1 MYISITFISSF
12 SHSLNL
18 KTPYRFIAIEGNIGA
33 GKSTL
38 VNMLAELLHAK
49 KIMEEFE
56 DNSFLPKFYENRSR
70 YAFPLEM
77 SFLAARFNQL
87 KKHLVEENLF
97 GEPII
102 SDYVFAKC
110 LLFSQNTLD
119 DDEYKLYRQMFEIIN
134 LQIPQP
140 DLLVYLH
147 APIEKLQWNILNRG
161 RVYEKKIEDN
171 YLQSLQETYFKYMN
185 SQTNTRVLVVNCA
198 GLDFVNNKKDFDFL
212 LQAICKDFPVGMN
225 YL

>member
-1 MYISITFISSF
+1 MIFE
-12 SHSLNL
+12 
-18 KTPYRFIAIEGNIGA
+18 TPYQFIAIEGNIGA

-38 VNMLAELLHAK
+38 VNMLSDVLKAK

-87 KKHLVEENLF
+87 KKQLVEDKLF

-102 SDYVFAKC
+102 SDYIFAKC

-134 LQIPQP
+134 FQIPQP

-147 APIEKLQWNILNRG
+147 APIEKLQWNISNRG

-198 GLDFVNNKKDFDFL
+198 GLDFVNNTNDFDFL
-212 LQAICKDFPVGMN
+212 LKAICKDFPIGMN

>member
-1 MYISITFISSF
+1 MIFE
-12 SHSLNL
+12 
-18 KTPYRFIAIEGNIGA
+18 TPYKFIAIEGNIGA

-38 VNMLAELLHAK
+38 VNMLSDILKAK
-49 KIMEEFE
+49 KILEEFE
-56 DNSFLPKFYENRSR
+56 DNSFLPKFYENRGR

-87 KKHLVEENLF
+87 KKQLVEDKLF

-102 SDYVFAKC
+102 SDYIFAKC

-134 LQIPQP
+134 FQIPQP

-147 APIEKLQWNILNRG
+147 APIEKLQWNISNRG

-185 SQTNTRVLVVNCA
+185 SQINTKVLVVNCA
-198 GLDFVNNKKDFDFL
+198 GLDFVNNKNDFDFL
-212 LQAICKDFPVGMN
+212 LQAICKDFSIGMN

>member
-1 MYISITFISSF
+1 LIFE
-12 SHSLNL
+12 
-18 KTPYRFIAIEGNIGA
+18 TPYKFIAIEGNIGA

-38 VNMLAELLHAK
+38 VNMLSDILKAK
-49 KIMEEFE
+49 KILEEFE

-87 KKHLVEENLF
+87 KKQLVEDKLF

-102 SDYVFAKC
+102 SDYIFAKC

-119 DDEYKLYRQMFEIIN
+119 HDEYKLYRQMFEIIN

-147 APIEKLQWNILNRG
+147 APIEKLQWNISNRG

-185 SQTNTRVLVVNCA
+185 SQINTKILVVNCA
-198 GLDFVNNKKDFDFL
+198 GLDFVNNKNDFNFL
-212 LQAICKDFPVGMN
+212 LQAICKDFPIGMN

>member
-1 MYISITFISSF
+1 LHF
-12 SHSLNL
+12 LNF
-18 KTPYRFIAIEGNIGA
+18 KTPYNFIAIEGNIGA

-38 VNMLAELLHAK
+38 AAMLAVSLNAK

-56 DNSFLPKFYENRSR
+56 DNSFLPKFYENKSR

-87 KKHLVEENLF
+87 KNQLIGNDLF
-97 GEPII
+97 GENKI
-102 SDYVFAKC
+102 SDYVFAKS

-119 DDEYKLYRQMFEIIN
+119 EDEYKLYSQMYEIIN
-134 LQIPQP
+134 LQLPQP

-147 APIEKLQWNILNRG
+147 SPIEKLQWNILNRG
-161 RVYEKKIEDN
+161 RVYEQKIEN
-171 YLQSLQETYFKYMN
+171 SYLQSLQDTYFKYLH
-185 SQTNTRVLVVNCA
+185 SQVNTKILIINCSA
-198 GLDFVNNKKDFDFL
+198 LDFLSNKKDYEMIL
-212 LQAICKDFPVGMN
+212 EAICKPYENGIN

>member
-1 MYISITFISSF
+1 MIFE
-12 SHSLNL
+12 
-18 KTPYRFIAIEGNIGA
+18 TPYQFIAIEGNIGA

-38 VNMLAELLHAK
+38 VNMLSDVLKAK

-87 KKHLVEENLF
+87 KKQLVEDTLF

-102 SDYVFAKC
+102 SDYIFAKC

-119 DDEYKLYRQMFEIIN
+119 HDEYKLYRQMFEIIN
-134 LQIPQP
+134 FQIPQP

-147 APIEKLQWNILNRG
+147 APIEKLQWNISNRG

-198 GLDFVNNKKDFDFL
+198 GLDFVNNTNDFDFL
-212 LQAICKDFPVGMN
+212 LQAICKDFPIGMN

>member
-1 MYISITFISSF
+1 LIFE
-12 SHSLNL
+12 
-18 KTPYRFIAIEGNIGA
+18 TPYQFIAIEGNIGA

-38 VNMLAELLHAK
+38 VNMLADVLKAK

-87 KKHLVEENLF
+87 KKQLVEDKLF

-102 SDYVFAKC
+102 SDYIFAKC

-134 LQIPQP
+134 FQIPQP

-147 APIEKLQWNILNRG
+147 APIEKLQWNISNRG

-198 GLDFVNNKKDFDFL
+198 GLDFVNNEKDFDFL
-212 LQAICKDFPVGMN
+212 LQAICKDFPIGMN

>member
-1 MYISITFISSF
+1 MIFE
-12 SHSLNL
+12 
-18 KTPYRFIAIEGNIGA
+18 TPYQFIAIEGNIGA

-38 VNMLAELLHAK
+38 VNMLSDVLKAK

-87 KKHLVEENLF
+87 KKQLVEDKLF

-102 SDYVFAKC
+102 SDYIFAKC

-134 LQIPQP
+134 FQIPQP

-147 APIEKLQWNILNRG
+147 APIEKLQWNISNRG

-198 GLDFVNNKKDFDFL
+198 GLDFVNNTKDFDFL
-212 LQAICKDFPVGMN
+212 LQAICKDFPIGMN

>member
-1 MYISITFISSF
+1 MNIE
-12 SHSLNL
+12 
-18 KTPYRFIAIEGNIGA
+18 TPYRFIAIEGNIGA

-38 VNMLAELLHAK
+38 AHMLSESLNAK

-56 DNSFLPKFYENRSR
+56 DNSFLPKFYENKSR

-87 KKHLVEENLF
+87 KNQLIENNLF

-134 LQIPQP
+134 VQIPQP
-140 DLLVYLH
+140 NLLVYLH
-147 APIEKLQWNILNRG
+147 SPIEKLQWNIMNRG
-161 RVYEKKIEDN
+161 RVYEQKMESN
-171 YLQSLQETYFKYMN
+171 YLQNLQQTYFKYLH
-185 SQTNTRVLVVNCA
+185 SLVNTKILVINCSA
-198 GLDFVNNKKDFDFL
+198 LDFVNKPEDYQLILNGIGQPYEL
-212 LQAICKDFPVGMN
+212 GMN

>member
-1 MYISITFISSF
+1 MIFE
-12 SHSLNL
+12 
-18 KTPYRFIAIEGNIGA
+18 TPYKFIAIEGNIGA

-38 VNMLAELLHAK
+38 VNMLSDVLKAK
-49 KIMEEFE
+49 KILEEFE

-87 KKHLVEENLF
+87 KKQLVEDKLF

-102 SDYVFAKC
+102 SDYIFAKC

-119 DDEYKLYRQMFEIIN
+119 HDEYKLYRQMFEIIN

-147 APIEKLQWNILNRG
+147 APIEKLQWNISNRG

-185 SQTNTRVLVVNCA
+185 SQINTKVLVVNCA
-198 GLDFVNNKKDFDFL
+198 GLDFVNNKNDFDFL
-212 LQAICKDFPVGMN
+212 LQAICKDFPIGMN

>member
-1 MYISITFISSF
+1 LISSF
-12 SHSLNL
+12 SHFLIL
-18 KTPYRFIAIEGNIGA
+18 KTPYQFIAIEGNIGA

-38 VNMLAELLHAK
+38 VNMLSDILNAK

-87 KKHLVEENLF
+87 KKQLVEDKLF

-102 SDYVFAKC
+102 SDYLFAKC

-134 LQIPQP
+134 FQIPQP

-147 APIEKLQWNILNRG
+147 APIEKLQWNISNRG
-161 RVYEKKIEDN
+161 RVYEKKIDDN

-185 SQTNTRVLVVNCA
+185 SQTNTRVLVINCA
-198 GLDFVNNKKDFDFL
+198 GLDFVNNPNDFDFL
-212 LQAICKDFPVGMN
+212 LQAICKDFPIGMN

>member
-1 MYISITFISSF
+1 MISSF
-12 SHSLNL
+12 SHFLIL

-38 VNMLAELLHAK
+38 VNMLSDILNAK

-87 KKHLVEENLF
+87 KKQLVEDKLF

-102 SDYVFAKC
+102 SDYIFAKC

-134 LQIPQP
+134 FQIPQP

-147 APIEKLQWNILNRG
+147 APIEKLQWNISNRG
-161 RVYEKKIEDN
+161 RVYEKKIDDN

-185 SQTNTRVLVVNCA
+185 SQTNTRVLVINCA
-198 GLDFVNNKKDFDFL
+198 GLDFVNNPNDFDFL
-212 LQAICKDFPVGMN
+212 LQAICKDFPLGMN